1 MKNMKIKVLFALFL
15 GGCSLGFSQIKVSPV
30 EIYNTVVDRG
40 YEIQEV
46 VERLGDYY
54 YASKDY
60 PKAFYWYE
68 KLMKDGNYSPQ
79 PINRYRYAV
88 VLQALGK
95 KDEAKKQ
102 FNLFEVLTK
111 KSDAPQTNPTPDC
124 SREII
129 GTVTDAETG
138 AKISGAQVY
147 IFDSAMGALSSNT
160 TDSKGSFTTK
170 KLNCNFQNGF
180 VEIVKKDY
188 DIADVPIVFD
198 EIEAALDEENTKKIV
213 KLLNKFITKSQF
225 ILITHNK
232 ETMKGSHRLYGVT
245 MNKEIG
251 ESRIISVDV

>member
-60 PKAFYWYE
+60 PKAFHWYE

-180 VEIVKKDY
+180 VEIVKK
-188 DIADVPIVFD
+188 IMILPIPLSFLRT
-198 EIEAALDEENTKKIV
+198 ITLSKK
-213 KLLNKFITKSQF
+213 QY
-225 ILITHNK
+225 H
-232 ETMKGSHRLYGVT
+232 
-245 MNKEIG
+245 
-251 ESRIISVDV
+251 